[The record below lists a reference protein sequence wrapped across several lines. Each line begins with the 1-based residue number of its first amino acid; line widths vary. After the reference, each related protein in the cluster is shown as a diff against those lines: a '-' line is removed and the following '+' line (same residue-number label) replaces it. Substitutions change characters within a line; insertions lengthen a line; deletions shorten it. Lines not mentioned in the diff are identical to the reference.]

1 MYYLCVTH
9 FPTVYFPSCSRH
21 ALIGAV
27 SSWRFHSLGLNPVL
41 LFACCFSFLSFL
53 SFLLASHKSLVNKTA
68 RGEKIKLYRTRG
80 TFSNPHGPR
89 PPHECGFNKR
99 HSDTAVSPPRPSTLS
114 LSLSDVT
121 VEDSLFISIKA
132 NDSICKHRCPSDDS
146 PGWFPLWRQWSRLA
160 ASFLQKLMR
169 HIYLFCSLWNQPRR
183 AAPLCSDSSP
193 LCAAR
198 PLYFCRRPNGH
209 NFKSLRKH
217 VPLGGML
224 FFASLSPTAEMD
236 LRTLISF
243 PL

>member
-41 LFACCFSFLSFL
+41 LFACCFSFL

-99 HSDTAVSPPRPSTLS
+99 HSDTAVPPPHSLS
-114 LSLSDVT
+114 LSLSDVLWKT
-121 VEDSLFISIKA
+121 HYL
-132 NDSICKHRCPSDDS
+132 
-146 PGWFPLWRQWSRLA
+146 FPLRQMTVYVNTGVRQMILRAGFHCGGSEVVWLPVSCRSWCVIFIYFVLFEISPA
-160 ASFLQKLMR
+160 AL
-169 HIYLFCSLWNQPRR
+169 
-183 AAPLCSDSSP
+183 LCSDSSP

-217 VPLGGML
+217 VSLGGML